1 MVKIFLLG
9 LVVSWFMIMF
19 SILTAR
25 HIIGVM
31 I

>member
-1 MVKIFLLG
+1 MVRIFLLG
-9 LVVSWFMIMF
+9 LVVGWFMIML
-19 SILTAR
+19 SILVAR